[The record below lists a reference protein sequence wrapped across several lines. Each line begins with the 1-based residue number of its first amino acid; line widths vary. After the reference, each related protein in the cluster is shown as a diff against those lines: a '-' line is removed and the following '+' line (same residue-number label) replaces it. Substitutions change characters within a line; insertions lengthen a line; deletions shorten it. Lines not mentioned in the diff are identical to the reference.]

1 MFTPT
6 NFLLVGLASA
16 FGAWVRWFIG
26 YFFHYI
32 FPGLHYGTLL
42 VNLLG
47 GFLMGLSIAY
57 FQSMSLLNE
66 ELKIIINIGFLGG
79 LTTFSAFTADLF
91 YLFEKDQQVTAI
103 FLMFGH
109 VFGSLTLAFLGW
121 YLFNLILK

>member
-1 MFTPT
+1 
-6 NFLLVGLASA
+6 
-16 FGAWVRWFIG
+16 
-26 YFFHYI
+26 
-32 FPGLHYGTLL
+32 
-42 VNLLG
+42 
-47 GFLMGLSIAY
+47 MGLSIAY